1 MRRLSTM
8 LLAACLL
15 GISAGPAVVAQSP
28 PPYPEDADLEFE
40 PVGPS
45 AWRVVEP
52 DLGCEQELFG
62 PAEQTVVALDGRV
75 WLFSS
80 LEGIRQLGDC
90 PLPVQGDRRFSLF
103 SRDQAL
109 APDGTLWVMDG
120 DRLLSW
126 SDGDWIVHLEGEFNV
141 PDCTDGAKP
150 ITYEEF
156 QEHGGECSGGIG
168 PNYLFLD
175 IAPDGAVW
183 LSGLGAVG
191 RYADGEW
198 HEYTEDWMG
207 EPNTLG
213 HGRLGFGPDGAVW
226 VWGLDSRYVFYP

>member
-1 MRRLSTM
+1 MYRTTAVLSVA
-8 LLAACLL
+8 LAIAA
-15 GISAGPAVVAQSP
+15 IAPVVAQSP
-28 PPYPEDADLEFE
+28 PPYAEDAELTFE
-40 PVGPS
+40 RVGPS
-45 AWRVVEP
+45 AWRAVEP
-52 DLGCEQELFG
+52 NLDCEQEPFG
-62 PAEQTVVALDGRV
+62 PAEQTVVAPDGRV

-90 PLPVQGDRRFSLF
+90 PLPVQSGGPFRGL
-103 SRDQAL
+103 RDQAL
-109 APDGTLWVMDG
+109 APDGTLWVMDR

-126 SDGDWIVHLEGEFNV
+126 NDGDWIVHLEGEFNV

-156 QEHGGECSGGIG
+156 EERGGECSGGMG
-168 PNYLFLD
+168 PNYLLLD
-175 IAPDGAVW
+175 IAPAGAVW
-183 LSGLGAVG
+183 LSGLGSVG

-198 HEYTEDWMG
+198 HEYIEDWMG